1 MAGRWQHRANL
12 FGHGTSTASGRAAQ
26 AFRHSRRRHDDCSEE
41 RRRQP
46 RVSGHKHLKGC
57 KAVAFCDRHCNIIAP
72 FVTAPGNRNESPL
85 LRHALPRI
93 ADMARAIGPD
103 LRGSTVS
110 LDGGY
115 DCRDNRRAIFNR
127 GMTPN
132 IPD

>member
-1 MAGRWQHRANL
+1 
-12 FGHGTSTASGRAAQ
+12 
-26 AFRHSRRRHDDCSEE
+26 
-41 RRRQP
+41 
-46 RVSGHKHLKGC
+46 
-57 KAVAFCDRHCNIIAP
+57 
-72 FVTAPGNRNESPL
+72 
-85 LRHALPRI
+85 
-93 ADMARAIGPD
+93 MARAIGPD